1 MKCKYLD
8 HQVCIRT
15 SGEFRLCCISNEPTN
30 KENIQTHTIEEWRES
45 KVFKDAVQKFD
56 NSEFPEACKKCEIQ

>member
-45 KVFKDAVQKFD
+45 KVFKRRSSKV
-56 NSEFPEACKKCEIQ
+56 